1 MNHDRH
7 LSYGTASGRARRLLL
22 AILGCLPLLVS
33 TRASCAANIEVLAQG
48 RGYTEGTIFVG
59 DILYFVDY
67 STSDVLRVMADKV
80 ESVWHQDG
88 CGPSGL
94 LQVPQGIL
102 VACYSGNAV
111 VLISLDGKVLGTI
124 SGDEAGHPFVGPN
137 DLAADAKGGV
147 YFSAS
152 GSDTVPGKVYYR
164 TAGGQ
169 VKEVAGNINYA
180 NGLVVSPDGKLL
192 YVAESAS
199 YRLLVFAISAD
210 GSLGPQREF
219 VKLGNILTAG
229 RTYTP
234 DGVRID
240 RRGRLFVGLYDGG
253 GFAVI
258 SSDGRLIRQVEL
270 PGPHHANLAISPD
283 GKYVYGTTASDDPSG
298 RDDPAKRRGELYR
311 VPNPV
316 GE

>member
-1 MNHDRH
+1 MSFHWH
-7 LSYGTASGRARRLLL
+7 LSCGNGSGRARRLLV
-22 AILGCLPLLVS
+22 AILGFLSLLGWMG
-33 TRASCAANIEVLAQG
+33 ASSAADVEVLAQG

-59 DILYFVDY
+59 GILYFVDF
-67 STSDVLRVMADKV
+67 SSSDVLRVMANRV
-80 ESVWHQDG
+80 ESVWHQGG

-94 LQVPQGIL
+94 LQVPQGVL

-111 VLISLDGKVLGTI
+111 VLISLDGKVLQTI
-124 SGDEAGHPFVGPN
+124 SGDEAGQLFDGPN
-137 DLAADAKGGV
+137 DLAADARGGV

-152 GSDTVPGKVYYR
+152 GSDKVLGKVYYR

-169 VKEVAGNINYA
+169 VREVAGNINYA
-180 NGLVVSPDGKLL
+180 NGLVVSPNGKLL
-192 YVAESAS
+192 YVAESS
-199 YRLLVFAISAD
+199 SHRLLVFAISAD
-210 GSLGPQREF
+210 GSLGPQRQF
-219 VKLGNILTAG
+219 VKLGDILTAG

-234 DGVRID
+234 DGVRTD
-240 RRGRLFVGLYDGG
+240 KRGRLFVGLYDGG

-258 SSDGRLIRQVEL
+258 NSDGKLVQQVDV

-283 GKYVYGTTASDDPSG
+283 GKYVYGTTAYDDPSG
-298 RDDPAKRRGELYR
+298 RDDPARRRGELYR

>member
-1 MNHDRH
+1 M
-7 LSYGTASGRARRLLL
+7 SYQMHSSCGNVSIRARCRLV
-22 AILGCLPLLVS
+22 AILGFLSLVGWM
-33 TRASCAANIEVLAQG
+33 RATWAADVEVLAQG

-59 DILYFVDY
+59 GVLYFVDF
-67 STSDVLRVMADKV
+67 SSSDVLRDIGGGV
-80 ESVWHQDG
+80 ESVWHQEG

-102 VACYSGNAV
+102 VACYSDNAV
-111 VLISLDGKVLGTI
+111 VLISLEGKVLQTI
-124 SGDEAGHPFVGPN
+124 RGDKAGHPFEGPN

-152 GSDTVPGKVYYR
+152 GTDKVLGKIYYR

-169 VKEVAGNINYA
+169 VREVAKNINYA
-180 NGLVVSPDGKLL
+180 NGLVVSPNGKLL
-192 YVAESAS
+192 YVAESSS
-199 YRLLVFAISAD
+199 YRLIVFAIYAD
-210 GSLGPQREF
+210 GSLGPQREL
-219 VKLGNILTAG
+219 VQLGDILTAG

-234 DGVRID
+234 DGVRVD

-253 GFAVI
+253 GFAVVN
-258 SSDGRLIRQVEL
+258 SDGKLIQQVEV

-283 GKYVYGTTASDDPSG
+283 GKYVYGTTAYDDPSG
-298 RDDPAKRRGELYR
+298 RDDPADRPGELYR

>member
-1 MNHDRH
+1 MSCHKH
-7 LSYGTASGRARRLLL
+7 LSCGNASSPARRLLAAL
-22 AILGCLPLLVS
+22 LGLLSLLGWV
-33 TRASCAANIEVLAQG
+33 RMSCAADVAVLAQG

-59 DILYFVDY
+59 GVLYFVDF
-67 STSDVLRVMADKV
+67 SSSDVLRVRANRV
-80 ESVWHQDG
+80 ESIWHQEG
-88 CGPSGL
+88 CGPSGM
-94 LQVPQGIL
+94 LQVPQGVL

-111 VLISLDGKVLGTI
+111 VLISLHGKVLQTI
-124 SGDEAGHPFVGPN
+124 RGDAAGHLFDGPN
-137 DLAADAKGGV
+137 DLAADARGGV

-152 GSDTVPGKVYYR
+152 GSDKALGKVYYR
-164 TAGGQ
+164 TASGQ
-169 VKEVAGNINYA
+169 VREVAGNIDYA
-180 NGLVVSPDGKLL
+180 NGLVTSPNGKLL
-192 YVAESAS
+192 YLAESS
-199 YRLLVFAISAD
+199 SHRLLVFAISAD

-219 VKLGNILTAG
+219 VKLGDILSAG

-258 SSDGRLIRQVEL
+258 NSDGKLIQQVEV

-283 GKYVYGTTASDDPSG
+283 GKYVYGTTAYDDPSG
-298 RDDPAKRRGELYR
+298 RDDPAARRGELYR
-311 VPNPV
+311 VPNRV

>member
-1 MNHDRH
+1 MSYHKH
-7 LSYGTASGRARRLLL
+7 LSWGNPSSPARRLLV
-22 AILGCLPLLVS
+22 AILGLLTS
-33 TRASCAANIEVLAQG
+33 LGWIRASCAADVEVLAQG
-48 RGYTEGTIFVG
+48 RGYTEGTIFVEG
-59 DILYFVDY
+59 VLYFVDF
-67 STSDVLRVMADKV
+67 SSSDVLRVMANRV
-80 ESVWHQDG
+80 ESVWHREG

-94 LQVPQGIL
+94 LQVPQGLL

-111 VLISLDGKVLGTI
+111 VLISLDGKVLQTI
-124 SGDEAGHPFVGPN
+124 SGDKAGHLFDGPN

-152 GSDTVPGKVYYR
+152 GSDEALGKVYYR

-169 VKEVAGNINYA
+169 VREVAGKINYA
-180 NGLVVSPDGKLL
+180 NGLVVSPNGKLL
-192 YVAESAS
+192 YVAESS
-199 YRLLVFAISAD
+199 SHRLLVFAISAD

-219 VKLGNILTAG
+219 AKLGDILTAG

-240 RRGRLFVGLYDGG
+240 KHGRLFVGLYDGG

-258 SSDGRLIRQVEL
+258 NSDGKLIEQVEV
-270 PGPHHANLAISPD
+270 PGPHHANLAVSPD
-283 GKYVYGTTASDDPSG
+283 GKYVYGTTAYDDPTG
-298 RDDPAKRRGELYR
+298 RDDPAARRGELYR